1 MLMWINKAAFNIHF
15 HKANVPLHQKSL
27 TKKRYVDVD
36 VMSFFPFP
44 ILPPAPTKSKDLIN
58 ISSCL

>member
-15 HKANVPLHQKSL
+15 HKANAPLRQKSL

-36 VMSFFPFP
+36 VMSFFPSPFSL
-44 ILPPAPTKSKDLIN
+44 LPPLNQKTL
-58 ISSCL
+58 